1 MHIVSD
7 DPDRLELRH
16 ANWFAVAV
24 GSAAIAGGLAVAVWD
39 LTIGGRGLWSFGA
52 IASGVGGVA
61 LAFMRR
67 RSIVADTVSKTVLI
81 TSRGL
86 IGEGTT
92 RELAF
97 QDLQEVVVEERME
110 IRTDGQGRRHERPV
124 YNLIFVLND
133 GRMEPVDITP
143 PGNFTVRG
151 LSVSRFRQN
160 NAVMEMANRLAK
172 RLGVPC
178 TDRRMPTF
186 GQVADVVGQVLG
198 VNRGTATAKR
208 S

>member
-1 MHIVSD
+1 MKIISD
-7 DPDRLELRH
+7 EPDRIELRH
-16 ANWFAVAV
+16 ANWFAVVAGLAAV
-24 GSAAIAGGLAVAVWD
+24 AGGLAVAIWD
-39 LTIGGRGLWSFGA
+39 LTVGGRKLWSFGA
-52 IASGVGGVA
+52 IVAAVGVVV

-67 RSIVADTVSKTVLI
+67 RSIVADTVAKTVSI

-97 QDLQEVVVEERME
+97 KDLKEVVVEERME

-143 PGNFTVRG
+143 PGNFTVAG
-151 LSVSRFRQN
+151 LSVLRFRQN

-198 VNRGTATAKR
+198 AARGAGHDKR
-208 S
+208 Y